1 MTYMTNARSTR
12 LSNRGIGLVELMVG
26 MVIALL
32 SMIVIM
38 QVFAQ
43 SEGQKR
49 TTNFGSDAQTNGA
62 VALFTIERDARL
74 AGFGLTSTGFL
85 NCPTIAVWRDS
96 AGLTEQV
103 SFAPFQINPPAA
115 SVLAG
120 DANTDVITL
129 AFGVA
134 DNIVEGTSATQ
145 GANPAANFKVGNRAG
160 FSMGDLVVG
169 VQNVPGVGMQ
179 CTMHEITNVPGGQ
192 CNDAPNGGSD
202 ELIHNTGNYKNYGK
216 GCSQGKPE
224 FNRPGGI
231 PGVLALDKANGAK
244 LFNLGALPIN
254 LAYAIRGNNLTVCDR
269 INTTCTVAANFTP
282 IASDIVSLR
291 AVYGKDTTVPPDGE
305 VDVWDRVTPI
315 NEIEW
320 QQVAAAR
327 IEIVARSAIKERV
340 NAAGVCDITANS
352 RMPDGRTWLGEATPG
367 AGIDLSATDPEWG
380 CYRYKL
386 FQTVVPFRNLIWRP

>member
-1 MTYMTNARSTR
+1 MTHIAHERSSYA
-12 LSNRGIGLVELMVG
+12 SNRGIGLVELLVG

-32 SMIVIM
+32 AMIVIM

-74 AGFGLTSTGFL
+74 AGFGLANSGFL
-85 NCPTIAVWRDS
+85 NCPAITVWRAS
-96 AGLTEQV
+96 TNATGQV
-103 SFAPFQINPPAA
+103 PFVPFEVNPPGA

-120 DANTDVITL
+120 DANTDVIAV

-134 DNIVEGTSATQ
+134 DNVIEGVATLQTATSA
-145 GANPAANFKVGNRAG
+145 GNFKISNRAG
-160 FSMGDLVVG
+160 FNMGDLVVG
-169 VQNVPGVGMQ
+169 VQTDPVAGLQ

-192 CNDAPNGGSD
+192 CNDVGIGLSD
-202 ELIHNTGNYKNYGK
+202 ELIHNTGTYRNYGK
-216 GCSQGKPE
+216 GCLLGNVE
-224 FNRPGGI
+224 YNRAGGI
-231 PGVLALDKANGAK
+231 PGVVPLTKANGAK
-244 LFNLGALPIN
+244 LINLGALPVN
-254 LAYAIRGNNLTVCDR
+254 LAYAIRSNNLTVCDR
-269 INTTCTVAANFTP
+269 LLTDCTQAVNFTP

-291 AVYGKDTTVPPDGE
+291 AIYGKDITVPADGT
-305 VDVWDRVTPI
+305 VDVWDRVTPV
-315 NEIEW
+315 NETQW
-320 QQVAAAR
+320 LQVAAAR
-327 IEIVARSAIKERV
+327 IEIVARSPIKERP
-340 NAAGVCDITANS
+340 NAAGVCDATVDS
-352 RMPDGRTWLGEATPG
+352 RMPDNQTWLGQATPG